1 MPNSL
6 NTRLLRVTNE
16 EENGEIITQIRP
28 RDYDYNISYV
38 DNFGG
43 FTPYHDTSN
52 TSDVRISY
60 DYMTYGTTLG
70 NSADA
75 RLSYSSLDSVSLKT
89 LESLK
94 EIQQNFMNIYFKFK
108 YNKKTKYF
116 IIKFSSRKKDSLK
129 LP

>member
-16 EENGEIITQIRP
+16 EENGEVRTQIRP
-28 RDYDYNISYV
+28 CEYDYSISYV

-60 DYMTYGTTLG
+60 D
-70 NSADA
+70 
-75 RLSYSSLDSVSLKT
+75 SLDSVSLRC

-94 EIQQNFMNIYFKFK
+94 EFQQFCWNVCFK
-108 YNKKTKYF
+108 YNKKSKVFYNK
-116 IIKFSSRKKDSLK
+116 I
-129 LP
+129 

>member
-16 EENGEIITQIRP
+16 EENGEVRTQIRP
-28 RDYDYNISYV
+28 REYDYNISYV

-43 FTPYHDTSN
+43 FVPYHDTSN

-60 DYMTYGTTLG
+60 DYVPSLTTLS
-70 NSADA
+70 NADT
-75 RLSYSSLDSVSLKT
+75 RISYSSLDSVSLKC

-94 EIQQNFMNIYFKFK
+94 EFQQFCWNVQFK
-108 YNKKTKYF
+108 YNKKSKVFYNK
-116 IIKFSSRKKDSLK
+116 I
-129 LP
+129 

>member
-16 EENGEIITQIRP
+16 EENGQVITQIRP
-28 RDYDYNISYV
+28 REYDYSISYV

-43 FTPYHDTSN
+43 FVPYHDTSN

-60 DYMTYGTTLG
+60 D
-70 NSADA
+70 
-75 RLSYSSLDSVSLKT
+75 SLDSVSLRC

-94 EIQQNFMNIYFKFK
+94 EFQQFCWNVCFK
-108 YNKKTKYF
+108 YNKKSKIFYNK
-116 IIKFSSRKKDSLK
+116 I
-129 LP
+129 

>member
-16 EENGEIITQIRP
+16 EENGEVRTQIRP
-28 RDYDYNISYV
+28 REYDYNISYV

-43 FTPYHDTSN
+43 FVPYHDTSN

-60 DYMTYGTTLG
+60 DYVPFGTT
-70 NSADA
+70 SSDSDI
-75 RLSYSSLDSVSLKT
+75 RISYSSLDSVSLKC

-94 EIQQNFMNIYFKFK
+94 EFQQFCWNVQFK
-108 YNKKTKYF
+108 YNKKSKVFYNK
-116 IIKFSSRKKDSLK
+116 I
-129 LP
+129 

>member
-16 EENGEIITQIRP
+16 EENGEVRTQIRP
-28 RDYDYNISYV
+28 REYDYSISYV

-60 DYMTYGTTLG
+60 D
-70 NSADA
+70 
-75 RLSYSSLDSVSLKT
+75 SLDSVSLRC

-94 EIQQNFMNIYFKFK
+94 EFQQFCWNVCFK
-108 YNKKTKYF
+108 YNKKSKVFYNK
-116 IIKFSSRKKDSLK
+116 I
-129 LP
+129 

>member
-16 EENGEIITQIRP
+16 EENGEVRTQIRP
-28 RDYDYNISYV
+28 HEYNYSISYV

-43 FTPYHDTSN
+43 FVPYHDTSN

-60 DYMTYGTTLG
+60 DYIPSLTTLS
-70 NSADA
+70 NADT
-75 RLSYSSLDSVSLKT
+75 RISYSSLDSVSLKC

-94 EIQQNFMNIYFKFK
+94 EFQQFCWNVQFK
-108 YNKKTKYF
+108 YNKKSKVFYNK
-116 IIKFSSRKKDSLK
+116 I
-129 LP
+129 

>member
-16 EENGEIITQIRP
+16 EENGEVRTQIRP

-43 FTPYHDTSN
+43 FVPYHVTSN

-60 DYMTYGTTLG
+60 DYTPYRTTTSDSG
-70 NSADA
+70 IRINYD
-75 RLSYSSLDSVSLKT
+75 SLDSVSLKC

-94 EIQQNFMNIYFKFK
+94 ELQQSLWNVCFK
-108 YNKKTKYF
+108 YNKKSKIFYNK
-116 IIKFSSRKKDSLK
+116 I
-129 LP
+129 

>member
-16 EENGEIITQIRP
+16 EENGEVRTQIRP
-28 RDYDYNISYV
+28 REYDYNISYV

-43 FTPYHDTSN
+43 FVPYHNTSN

-60 DYMTYGTTLG
+60 DYMPYHTTT
-70 NSADA
+70 SDSDV
-75 RLSYSSLDSVSLKT
+75 RISYDSLDSVSLKC

-94 EIQQNFMNIYFKFK
+94 EFQQFCWNVQFK
-108 YNKKTKYF
+108 YNKKSKVFYNK
-116 IIKFSSRKKDSLK
+116 I
-129 LP
+129 

>member
-16 EENGEIITQIRP
+16 EENGQVITQIRP
-28 RDYDYNISYV
+28 REYDYNISYV

-43 FTPYHDTSN
+43 FVPYHDVSN

-60 DYMTYGTTLG
+60 DL
-70 NSADA
+70 
-75 RLSYSSLDSVSLKT
+75 LDSVSLRC

-94 EIQQNFMNIYFKFK
+94 EFQQFCWNSFK
-108 YNKKTKYF
+108 YNKKSKVFYNK
-116 IIKFSSRKKDSLK
+116 I
-129 LP
+129 

>member
-16 EENGEIITQIRP
+16 EENGEVRTQIRP
-28 RDYDYNISYV
+28 CEYDYSISYV

-60 DYMTYGTTLG
+60 DYIPYGTTLSNTG
-70 NSADA
+70 A
-75 RLSYSSLDSVSLKT
+75 RISYDSLDSVSLKC

-94 EIQQNFMNIYFKFK
+94 ELQQFCWNVQFK
-108 YNKKTKYF
+108 YNKKSKIFYNK
-116 IIKFSSRKKDSLK
+116 I
-129 LP
+129 

>member
-16 EENGEIITQIRP
+16 EENGEVITQIRP
-28 RDYDYNISYV
+28 CEYDYSISYV

-60 DYMTYGTTLG
+60 DL
-70 NSADA
+70 
-75 RLSYSSLDSVSLKT
+75 LDSVSLRC

-94 EIQQNFMNIYFKFK
+94 EFQQNCWNVCFK
-108 YNKKTKYF
+108 YNKKSKVFYNK
-116 IIKFSSRKKDSLK
+116 I
-129 LP
+129 